1 MRAALPRLLPGA
13 RLRSTVGPGDGARLA
28 REAAASGAGVVVA
41 AGGDG
46 LAAEVA
52 AGLLGAPASRM
63 GLLPLGTGN
72 DLARV
77 MGIPLDFDRAAAVVR
92 RGHAR
97 AVDIWRLVVPGPR
110 AAGRTPGPDAE
121 APGARAPAP
130 ATLLGA
136 PVPAPFLSAV
146 VAGFGGRLRP
156 GRATRRAWGR
166 LAYLREALRRASSLR
181 PHRLR
186 LHLWRED
193 GEEERLELP
202 AYLLALCNGPT
213 VGGGLPLAPAA
224 RPDDGLLNLVVVRA
238 RSAPGLAVTAARLL
252 AGGDEP
258 APGVFRRRVRG
269 IGVRAT
275 PSLWLNVDG
284 EVRRSTSF
292 GATVAPERLRVLV
305 PAERA
310 GTA

>member
-1 MRAALPRLLPGA
+1 MRAFLPRLLPGA

-28 REAAASGAGVVVA
+28 REAAASGAEVVVA

-52 AGLLGAPASRM
+52 AGLLGAPSPPM

-72 DLARV
+72 DLARAI
-77 MGIPLDFDRAAAVVR
+77 GLPLDLEEAAAVVR

-97 AVDIWRLVVPGPR
+97 AVDTGRLLLPR
-110 AAGRTPGPDAE
+110 G
-121 APGARAPAP
+121 
-130 ATLLGA
+130 
-136 PVPAPFLSAV
+136 VPAPFLSAV

-156 GRATRRAWGR
+156 GRATRRTWGR
-166 LAYLREALRRASSLR
+166 LAYLREALSRVSSLR

-193 GEEERLELP
+193 GGEERLEIP
-202 AYLLALCNGPT
+202 AYLLALCNGST

-224 RPDDGLLNLVVVRA
+224 LPDDGLLDLVAVRA
-238 RSAPGLAVTAARLL
+238 RSAPGLTVTAARLL
-252 AGGDEP
+252 AGGGRP
-258 APGVFRRRVRG
+258 GPGVLRRRVRALR
-269 IGVRAT
+269 VRAT

-284 EVRRSTSF
+284 EVRRSASF
-292 GATVAPERLRVLV
+292 GATVAPSRLRVLA
-305 PAERA
+305 PAEGA
-310 GTA
+310 GSA